1 MNITLKIVVQILIGM
16 LGYGVWAAM
25 AYADPTLRTDF
36 LKFNI
41 GMAVGTIGLVL
52 RDMNAPA
59 APVVPPSTLEQ
70 VTK

>member
-1 MNITLKIVVQILIGM
+1 MNLKIIFQILIGA
-16 LGYGVWAAM
+16 LGYCVWAAM
-25 AYADPTLRTDF
+25 AYFDPTLHPDF

-59 APVVPPSTLEQ
+59 APPTTTEKANP
-70 VTK
+70 

>member
-1 MNITLKIVVQILIGM
+1 MNLKTVFQILIGA

-25 AYADPTLRTDF
+25 AYCDPTLRTDF

-59 APVVPPSTLEQ
+59 APAVPPSTPEQ